1 MSAHD
6 PRHLR
11 LLEAILFASAEPI
24 SERALA
30 HRLPE
35 GVDLDGLLKELQ
47 QAYAERG
54 VNLVRAGRSWAFRTA
69 PELAQQLNME
79 VKVPRKLSRAA
90 VETLAIVAYH
100 QPVTRAEIEEVRGV
114 GLSRGTLDVLLE
126 AGWIRPKGRRRT
138 PGRPMT
144 WGTTDDFLDQFGL
157 EDVGDLPGMEELKAA
172 GLLDSGPAISAYQS
186 KAARAGDRAGEG
198 AASPGQLELI
208 DTEEETGGSEEPEET
223 EGDAPIS
230 LVPEDGPGDGPE
242 DGSKGNSEDGLEG
255 IQEGEPEN
263 ASKDGPKDGSS
274 DRG

>member
-1 MSAHD
+1 MSVHD

-11 LLEAILFASAEPI
+11 LLEAILFASAAPI

-35 GVDLDGLLKELQ
+35 DADLEGLLKELQ

-126 AGWIRPKGRRRT
+126 AGWIRPKVT
-138 PGRPMT
+138 SYFF
-144 WGTTDDFLDQFGL
+144 FL
-157 EDVGDLPGMEELKAA
+157 
-172 GLLDSGPAISAYQS
+172 
-186 KAARAGDRAGEG
+186 
-198 AASPGQLELI
+198 
-208 DTEEETGGSEEPEET
+208 
-223 EGDAPIS
+223 
-230 LVPEDGPGDGPE
+230 
-242 DGSKGNSEDGLEG
+242 
-255 IQEGEPEN
+255 
-263 ASKDGPKDGSS
+263 
-274 DRG
+274 